1 MERDGR
7 CIAWL
12 PSGEARR
19 LHVPAH
25 DPDEGNFASA
35 HGTLLMHPE
44 TLAQSLL
51 QYLAGTALGQ
61 IRF

>member
-1 MERDGR
+1 MADALFGYTAKRQGG
-7 CIAWL
+7 CTNL
-12 PSGEARR
+12 PTI
-19 LHVPAH
+19 LI
-25 DPDEGNFASA
+25 DGNFASA

>member
-1 MERDGR
+1 MGFGFRVRINDAEFQV
-7 CIAWL
+7 
-12 PSGEARR
+12 ART
-19 LHVPAH
+19 AH
-25 DPDEGNFASA
+25 DPDEGSFASA
-35 HGTLLMHPE
+35 HGALLMHPE

>member
-1 MERDGR
+1 
-7 CIAWL
+7 
-12 PSGEARR
+12 
-19 LHVPAH
+19 LHALAH
-25 DPDEGNFASA
+25 DPDVANAASA
-35 HGTLLMHPE
+35 HGALLVRPE